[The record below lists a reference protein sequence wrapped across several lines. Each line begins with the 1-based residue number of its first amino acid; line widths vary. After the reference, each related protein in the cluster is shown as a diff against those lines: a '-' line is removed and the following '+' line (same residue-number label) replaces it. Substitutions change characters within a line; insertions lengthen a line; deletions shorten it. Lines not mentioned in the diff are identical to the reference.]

1 MACSCGT
8 VSLIFCFHLH
18 RSPTLIFLLRSSSR
32 YLLSPP
38 SSVII
43 VRHHRNKTKQKTGGV
58 SKTSMCI
65 LHSWTSP
72 LYKKSQGLVPRVMG
86 KYTIALIYTYIG
98 WTCARMNTLG
108 FETNECIASCFAA
121 YFTAQKHSIVHVLSS
136 VSQSLAPHVMPLK
149 FLRRRVF
156 KRSSTI
162 IMFAVVLLSIIAGSE
177 AQQVS
182 LHSEFFFYRNLY
194 QHMHPHF
201 SLCNRKFRMTAT

>member
-1 MACSCGT
+1 
-8 VSLIFCFHLH
+8 LIFCFHLH
-18 RSPTLIFLLRSSSR
+18 RNPTLFFLLRSSSR

-43 VRHHRNKTKQKTGGV
+43 VRHHRNKTKQKTTGGV
-58 SKTSMCI
+58 SKTSMCV

-86 KYTIALIYTYIG
+86 KYTIALI
-98 WTCARMNTLG
+98 CARMNTLG

-121 YFTAQKHSIVHVLSS
+121 YFTAKKHSIVHALSS
-136 VSQSLAPHVMPLK
+136 VSQSLAPHVMPVK
-149 FLRRRVF
+149 FQRRRVF

-162 IMFAVVLLSIIAGSE
+162 IVFAVALLLSIIAGSE

-182 LHSEFFFYRNLY
+182 LHSEFFFL
-194 QHMHPHF
+194 
-201 SLCNRKFRMTAT
+201 SLSLSAYASSFFIVQPIIQDDSNMKVTTLVSIYKG